1 MNRQFPGRNFHP
13 LASCTIVA
21 HQYFM
26 ASKIFD
32 IKKKISWHLQLDLTP
47 LQKGKLSDQIVII
60 TV

>member
-1 MNRQFPGRNFHP
+1 
-13 LASCTIVA
+13 VA